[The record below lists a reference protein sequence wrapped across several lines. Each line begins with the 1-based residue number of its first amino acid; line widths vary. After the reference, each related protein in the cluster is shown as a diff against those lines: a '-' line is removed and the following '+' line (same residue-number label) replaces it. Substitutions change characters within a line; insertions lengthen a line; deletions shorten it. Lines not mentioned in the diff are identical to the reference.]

1 MSKFN
6 VWQSLCFLAIFRG
19 LNHGKRQARAC
30 HANNYQVY
38 YTTLRMLTTLESMV
52 WCENVELTAM
62 PALPL
67 HFIRSPLGGWPSPK
81 CERRSS
87 APPSSGPSRP
97 VRQCP
102 FVAAAADSRSAPFT
116 PPTMVLGNI
125 REQTCTRPNQI
136 GQIQHVI
143 F

>member
-1 MSKFN
+1 
-6 VWQSLCFLAIFRG
+6 
-19 LNHGKRQARAC
+19 
-30 HANNYQVY
+30 
-38 YTTLRMLTTLESMV
+38 MLTTLESMV

-97 VRQCP
+97 VRPCP
-102 FVAAAADSRSAPFT
+102 FVRTFSSVAVRPCRFVLVAFVFGPVRPGRFRLWPLSSATLSTAGPCCAGSALDEIEGHGSDRGRNDPRT
-116 PPTMVLGNI
+116 NAYSTMVDDDGA
-125 REQTCTRPNQI
+125 
-136 GQIQHVI
+136 
-143 F
+143 